1 MENEQQRLE
10 SLYMANLNEDK
21 VDKQVELVV
30 GFILEKEGCTDSSKT
45 LDTKSI
51 QDKYKKLKDD
61 NPELVQL
68 NPSSISTY
76 LSFLSHDSNSSINCQ
91 GRKQGYYI
99 SLESSLT
106 TEAEET
112 AGCSDDKNAL
122 GDTSLHK
129 QLEKSLY
136 PIMLSWLASKVDRVK
151 NVSSHRGSTKWRN
164 PDILGV
170 NFKNL
175 LGIEHVELVSIE
187 VKPCMSNWQQY
198 IFEAVSHYMF
208 VHRAYY
214 AFLHP
219 VEEKIPDIM
228 KIYANQFGI
237 GLISIELDKEDWDK
251 FQNNGKLPEA
261 ENIAI
266 VEVAPSVYHEPNID
280 LESEYLQGLQIHDMT
295 ELHKF
300 GNDERQLLQKNEEQI
315 PRAITKKR
323 EAAD

>member
-1 MENEQQRLE
+1 MENEQQKLE
-10 SLYMANLNEDK
+10 NLFGSVLGGAK
-21 VDKQVELVV
+21 VDKQVEMVV
-30 GFILEKEGCTDSSKT
+30 SFILEKEECTHSGKT
-45 LDTKSI
+45 LDTKNI
-51 QDKYKKLKDD
+51 QEKYKKLKAD
-61 NPELVQL
+61 NPDLVQL

-99 SLESSLT
+99 SLASSLSLDV
-106 TEAEET
+106 EET
-112 AGCSDDKNAL
+112 AGCTDDKNAS
-122 GDTSLHK
+122 GDTSSHK

-151 NVSSHRGSTKWRN
+151 DVSSYRGSTKWRN

-187 VKPCMSNWQQY
+187 VKPYMNNWQQY

-208 VHRAYY
+208 VHRSYY

-251 FQNNGKLPEA
+251 FQTDGKLPEA
-261 ENIAI
+261 EDIDI
-266 VEVAPSVYHEPNID
+266 IEVAPSVYHEPNID
-280 LESEYLQGLQIHDMT
+280 LESEYLRGIQIHNIT
-295 ELHKF
+295 ELHEF
-300 GNDERQLLQKNEEQI
+300 GNTSVNVQ
-315 PRAITKKR
+315 
-323 EAAD
+323 